1 MNTYYIYQSIDTKNI
16 KLQNFLL
23 FLFSERNSLG
33 SNNEP
38 RYNLA
43 GKMSKESSAVPPA
56 GSGNNQLPPSTAS
69 ERRMAKYKEERRRQL
84 ANQIANRLSSNQS
97 SSSSDENDDNS
108 STLDKYAK
116 YRRHHRS
123 KPNIPQVCISYKYI
137 RTCFSTN
144 FNISRRLSGLC
155 LWAL

>member
-1 MNTYYIYQSIDTKNI
+1 MFFI
-16 KLQNFLL
+16 L
-23 FLFSERNSLG
+23 FPERNNLG
-33 SNNEP
+33 SNNDP

-43 GKMSKESSAVPPA
+43 GKMSKESSGSVPA
-56 GSGNNQLPPSTAS
+56 QTGSGNTNQLPPSSTAS

-97 SSSSDENDDNS
+97 SSSSDENDDTS

-123 KPNIPQVCISYKYI
+123 KPNIPQV
-137 RTCFSTN
+137 
-144 FNISRRLSGLC
+144 
-155 LWAL
+155 